1 MSAILYKVLLAG
13 YKFMPEMHLKQSRF
27 TYNACRPFTKNEE
40 TGDSRCI
47 YQNELD
53 KAFMKILK
61 I

>member
-27 TYNACRPFTKNEE
+27 TYNECGSFTKNEE

-47 YQNELD
+47 N
-53 KAFMKILK
+53 KTS
-61 I
+61 